1 MKEHLVDETS
11 SSSSTTSTKIKS
23 TSPSVILMS
32 LIGGIACGY
41 FFPDFAV
48 TLKPIGDAF
57 IKMIKMIIVP
67 LVFSILVLG
76 IAGTGDFKKMSRL
89 GGKALLWFTF
99 ASTIAL
105 IIGLVLANVLQPG
118 SGVALMQVA
127 APEGAASA
135 AKFRSTTELLL
146 AVIPS
151 NIFEALST
159 ANLLQVVFFS
169 CFFGVATAALKER
182 GKPIIDFLT
191 AVSEAMFN
199 VTHYVMRLT
208 PFGIFAFMGWSVGKY
223 GLSLV
228 VPLAKLIGTLY
239 LGLVIFVFGILGLAC
254 FILKINFLQVFR
266 VIKAP
271 LILAFS
277 TCSSEAA
284 LPILM
289 EKLLKFGVPKH
300 IVSFVLPTGY
310 SFNLDGAA
318 IYKCMALMFI
328 AQMSQIPM
336 DIPTQV
342 MMITAMMIM
351 SKGSA
356 GVPGMA
362 FVQLS
367 AGVAMFNLPMEGL
380 FMIMGVDRIMDMGR
394 TSVNLVGNAIATLIV
409 ARWEGE
415 LSEET
420 IQLGYAKN
428 YDE

>member
-1 MKEHLVDETS
+1 MKEHLVDANSSDISVTS
-11 SSSSTTSTKIKS
+11 KKIKS

-41 FFPDFAV
+41 FFPEFSV

-67 LVFSILVLG
+67 LVFSILVIG

-127 APEGAASA
+127 PPEGAASA

-146 AVIPS
+146 SIIPT

-182 GKPIIDFLT
+182 GKPILDFLT

-199 VTHYVMRLT
+199 VTHYVMKVT

-228 VPLAKLIGTLY
+228 IPLAKLIGTLY
-239 LGLVIFVFGILGLAC
+239 LGLVIFVVCILGLAC
-254 FILKINFLQVFR
+254 FMLKINMIQVFR
-266 VIKAP
+266 VIKEP
-271 LILAFS
+271 LILSFS

-328 AQMSQIPM
+328 AQVSQIPI
-336 DIPTQV
+336 DISTQM
-342 MMITAMMIM
+342 MMIVAMMIM

-356 GVPGMA
+356 GMPGMA

-367 AGVAMFNLPMEGL
+367 AGAAMFNLPMEGL
-380 FMIMGVDRIMDMGR
+380 FMIMGVDRLMDMGR
-394 TSVNLVGNAIATLIV
+394 TSVNLIGNAIATLIV

-420 IQLGYAKN
+420 IQQGYAKN
-428 YDE
+428 YEE